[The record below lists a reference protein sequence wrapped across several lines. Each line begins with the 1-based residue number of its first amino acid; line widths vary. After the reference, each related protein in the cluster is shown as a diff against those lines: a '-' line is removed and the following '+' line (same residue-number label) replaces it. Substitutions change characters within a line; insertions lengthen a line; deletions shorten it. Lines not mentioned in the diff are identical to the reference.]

1 MITKIFFTML
11 VIVIVGMIFRTKNQE
26 QARQARAARPATPA
40 AEDEQT
46 DSLAPRSVAYIL
58 IALLITVSGVVYY
71 FSWSD
76 ANTLVNLRV
85 INASGKLSEYQ
96 AYRKDINGREF
107 LSVDGLQIRLAD
119 SDRLEILV
127 KD

>member
-26 QARQARAARPATPA
+26 QARQARANKPARHTA
-40 AEDEQT
+40 DEQQP
-46 DSLAPRSVAYIL
+46 DSLAPRTVAYLL
-58 IALLITVSGVVYY
+58 IGLLITVSGVVYY
-71 FSWSD
+71 FSWTD
-76 ANTLVNLRV
+76 ANTLVKLRV
-85 INASGKLSEYQ
+85 INASGNLSEYQ
-96 AYRKDINGREF
+96 AYRKDIKGREF
-107 LSVDGLQIRLAD
+107 LSIDGLQIRLAD

>member
-1 MITKIFFTML
+1 MITKVFFTML

-26 QARQARAARPATPA
+26 QARQARAAKPASPTP
-40 AEDEQT
+40 DEQHT
-46 DSLAPRSVAYIL
+46 DSLAPRTLAYLL
-58 IALLITVSGVVYY
+58 IGLLITVSGVVYY

-76 ANTLVNLRV
+76 ANTLVKLRV
-85 INASGKLSEYQ
+85 INASGNLSEYQ

-107 LSVDGLQIRLAD
+107 LSIDGLQIHLAD